1 MYSELASNS
10 HKYNIRKM
18 EDDSS
23 DEELTQDSNDTN
35 DDTAP
40 SLGRHIQHFCCI
52 LDALFACHSL
62 VLSNWIIM
70 KS

>member
-10 HKYNIRKM
+10 HKYIRKM

-23 DEELTQDSNDTN
+23 DEQLTQDSNDTN

-40 SLGRHIQHFCCI
+40 SLGRHPAFLLFLRCI
-52 LDALFACHSL
+52 VCMSFVGFKQLDNH
-62 VLSNWIIM
+62 
-70 KS
+70 